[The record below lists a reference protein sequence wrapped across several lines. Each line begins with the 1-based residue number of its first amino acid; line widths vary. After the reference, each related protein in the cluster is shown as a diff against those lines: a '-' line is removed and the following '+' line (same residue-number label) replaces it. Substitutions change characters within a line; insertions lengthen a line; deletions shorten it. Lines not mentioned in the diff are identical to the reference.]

1 MAQER
6 KNPGG
11 GQQTPQFEERSLRKP
26 KQLEF
31 TRQSEEKTAAKRE
44 SFGDMQRVFLKKS
57 AED

>member
-31 TRQSEEKTAAKRE
+31 TRQTIRGKNSCKERKLWRH
-44 SFGDMQRVFLKKS
+44 
-57 AED
+57 AEGIPQEIS